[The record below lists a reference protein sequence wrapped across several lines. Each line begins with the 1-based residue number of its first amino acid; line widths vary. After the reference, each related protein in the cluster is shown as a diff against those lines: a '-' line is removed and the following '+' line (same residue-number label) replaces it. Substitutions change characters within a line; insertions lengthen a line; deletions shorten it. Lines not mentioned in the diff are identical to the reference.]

1 LAAIKLLTNHDDKLK
16 IRRQSETY
24 NRTFAEWR
32 KSHRQTLGYYP
43 GDTGSGTFTFTNSV
57 FVNAEASSNRR
68 TELAAY
74 KKTLNFIG
82 RLILF
87 ISIFIVLF
95 HVAIPYIIEYAHEG
109 IVYDYHEGELYGPN
123 GKLMSIIIAGACA
136 VFCYSVIL
144 ISGTLLLKI
153 PAAVV
158 FPIVPTVPRMLP
170 VGIAVAASL
179 TAVGTFLRRIFGI
192 SEFNFIIN
200 PERIGEFPL
209 ETVIQLGIYVI
220 IIPILSELAF
230 RGVLLSLLRQFGDE
244 SAVIL
249 TAVLSAVTSC
259 TLLSANITGVV
270 DEPFPAV
277 MVLIFPMAFL
287 QHIVFGYFAF
297 TSGSLATPIC
307 MSIFIA
313 AGNAAHILL
322 KDLQNDAG
330 VYIVA
335 LICFAA
341 GFVAIINLMAEHSD
355 DIELISVRGSL
366 KTSAVFLSI
375 VSPEFLLPLFMLI
388 LTAFIPN

>member
-1 LAAIKLLTNHDDKLK
+1 LAAIKFLTSRDDKLK

-24 NRTFAEWR
+24 NRSFAEWR

-43 GDTGSGTFTFTNSV
+43 SDTGSGTFTFTNSV
-57 FVNAEASSNRR
+57 FINAESSSTRR

-82 RLILF
+82 KLILF
-87 ISIFIVLF
+87 IGIFIVIF
-95 HVAIPYIIEYAHEG
+95 HVVIPYIIEYTG
-109 IVYDYHEGELYGPN
+109 SNIVYDYHKGELYGQN
-123 GKLMSIIIAGACA
+123 GKLFSIIIAGACA

-158 FPIVPTVPRMLP
+158 FPIIPTVPRMFP

-179 TAVGTFLRRIFGI
+179 AAVGTFLRRIFGVA
-192 SEFNFIIN
+192 EFAFIMN
-200 PERIGEFPL
+200 PERVGEFPL

-249 TAVLSAVTSC
+249 TAVLSALTSC
-259 TLLSANITGVV
+259 TLLSANITGIV
-270 DEPFPAV
+270 DEPFPAA

-287 QHIVFGYFAF
+287 QHLVFGYFAF
-297 TSGSLATPIC
+297 TSGSVGVPIC
-307 MSIFIA
+307 MSIFISA
-313 AGNAAHILL
+313 ANVAHILL
-322 KDLQNDAG
+322 LDLQNEAG
-330 VYIVA
+330 VVIVA
-335 LICFAA
+335 FICFAA
-341 GFVAIINLMAEHSD
+341 GFLAILNIMREHSD
-355 DIELISVRGSL
+355 DIELSTTNNTL

-375 VSPEFLLPLFMLI
+375 VSPEFLLPLFLLI

>member
-1 LAAIKLLTNHDDKLK
+1 LAAIKFLTSRDDKLK

-24 NRTFAEWR
+24 NRSFAEWR

-43 GDTGSGTFTFTNSV
+43 GDTESGTFTFTNSV
-57 FVNAEASSNRR
+57 FINAEASSNRR

-74 KKTLNFIG
+74 KKTLSFIG
-82 RLILF
+82 KLILF
-87 ISIFIVLF
+87 IGVFIALF
-95 HVAIPYIIEYAHEG
+95 HVGIPYIIEYVNDN
-109 IVYDYHEGELYGPN
+109 IVYDYHKGELYGPD
-123 GKLMSIIIAGACA
+123 GKLFSIIIAGSCA

-158 FPIVPTVPRMLP
+158 FPIVPVVKKMFP
-170 VGIAVAASL
+170 VGIAVALSL
-179 TAVGTFLRRIFGI
+179 AAVGIFLRRIFGI
-192 SEFNFIIN
+192 AEFAFIIN
-200 PERIGEFPL
+200 PERTGEFPL
-209 ETVIQLGIYVI
+209 ETVIQLGIYII

-270 DEPFPAV
+270 DEPFPAS

-287 QHIVFGYFAF
+287 QHLVFGYFAF
-297 TSGSLATPIC
+297 TSGSVATPIC

-313 AGNAAHILL
+313 TASGAHILL
-322 KDLQNDAG
+322 SDLQNEAG
-330 VYIVA
+330 VVIVA
-335 LICFAA
+335 FICFAA
-341 GFVAIINLMAEHSD
+341 GFFAILSLMTEHTD
-355 DIELISVRGSL
+355 DIELISARGSL

-375 VSPEFLLPLFMLI
+375 VSPEFLLPLFLLI